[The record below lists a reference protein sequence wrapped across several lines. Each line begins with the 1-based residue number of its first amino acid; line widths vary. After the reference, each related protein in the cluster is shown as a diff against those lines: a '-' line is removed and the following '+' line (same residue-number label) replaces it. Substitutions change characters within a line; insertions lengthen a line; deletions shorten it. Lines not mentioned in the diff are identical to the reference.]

1 MKYSIKLKCFTMI
14 NEQLI
19 KGKANPSLLM
29 VVKVCTFA
37 IWLKHVK
44 FYWSFFANFAVS
56 YL

>member
-1 MKYSIKLKCFTMI
+1 MI